1 MARLRPSPAMVVAC
15 IALIVSVTGAA
26 YAAVRIT
33 TRDIAT
39 GAVTNRTLARNSVW
53 HANIG
58 TRSVRANNLANN
70 AVTQRTLAHN
80 SVWHANI
87 GRGSVQAINLSSD
100 LLARLKGSS
109 GPQGPAGPPG
119 ANGTNGVNGAN
130 PGVPVVN
137 VPPVTLGEIGAG
149 GLPNTGQPGDQGF
162 YFTGLDAN
170 GSARLAGGQLVLH
183 GAGVSVAPTP
193 PQGAIGIAKAF
204 SDVPLGTLDALS
216 YTWHVNT
223 PHGNHAPTIH
233 VTVSGL
239 TADSRFASGFAN
251 LVFTPSANHVT
262 VHRSQQYQSDGFA
275 TGARWFSTTAPV
287 LGGPGSSS
295 DPQPLSFFVGRNPD
309 AVISQISLNNGGSSG
324 ATGSFEAGADNLILG
339 FTGSRFTRYDF
350 DG

>member
-26 YAAVRIT
+26 YAAVRVT

-58 TRSVRANNLANN
+58 TRSVRTNNLANN
-70 AVTQRTLAHN
+70 AVTNRSMARN

-87 GRGSVQAINLSSD
+87 GRGSVQAINLSSG
-100 LLARLKGSS
+100 LRSQLKGSS

-119 ANGTNGVNGAN
+119 ANGANGAN

-137 VPPVTLGEIGAG
+137 VPPVTSGEHGAG
-149 GLPNTGQPGDQGF
+149 GLNSGQAGDQGF
-162 YFTGLDAN
+162 YFSGVGAD
-170 GSARLAGGQLVLH
+170 GPARLEGGQLVLH
-183 GAGVSVAPTP
+183 GVGVDPNV
-193 PQGAIGIAKAF
+193 PQGGIGIAKAF

-233 VTVSGL
+233 VTVTGL
-239 TADSRFASGFAN
+239 TANSRFASGFAN
-251 LVFTPSANHVT
+251 LVFTPSVNHVT
-262 VHRSQQYQSDGFA
+262 VHPAQQYQSDGFA
-275 TGARWFSTTAPV
+275 TGARWFSTTNPDVNAP
-287 LGGPGSSS
+287 GGHN

-309 AVISQISLNNGGSSG
+309 AVIGQICLNNGGSSG